1 MTNSGSTPPPAGRP
15 GREAPHEAGELREAS
30 GGRLILLWA
39 AAKLAVDFAP
49 SFPDH
54 RTIKARIVS
63 WREMADAHPWITD
76 DVLRRAVHLIRW
88 QHKGGFVPEPATF
101 LDYCHAAH
109 TEVRRETARALP
121 PPPAPAGADD
131 PGQQRAKDAARA
143 TLARRGLA
151 AVGGFDGRAG
161 TAPLR
166 ARRGLQ
172 PLTEAEVAAAHQRR
186 GREG

>member
-1 MTNSGSTPPPAGRP
+1 
-15 GREAPHEAGELREAS
+15 
-30 GGRLILLWA
+30 
-39 AAKLAVDFAP
+39 VDFAP

-54 RTIKARIVS
+54 RTIKARIAS

-76 DVLRRAVHLIRW
+76 DVLRRAVYLVRW

-101 LDYCHAAH
+101 LDYCH
-109 TEVRRETARALP
+109 
-121 PPPAPAGADD
+121 
-131 PGQQRAKDAARA
+131 
-143 TLARRGLA
+143 A